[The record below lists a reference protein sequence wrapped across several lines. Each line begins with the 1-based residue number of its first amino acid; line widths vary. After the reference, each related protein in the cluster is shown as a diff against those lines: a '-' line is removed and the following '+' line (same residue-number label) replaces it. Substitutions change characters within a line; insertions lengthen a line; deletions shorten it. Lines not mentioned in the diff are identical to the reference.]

1 MTSVAMPTA
10 AAPRAT
16 PRASTTRHRGGRA
29 ARNARCRAAA
39 EPDWKTKQREQDALI
54 SVEEDAVKRRV
65 EELLAPI
72 LDVGA
77 GGDPG
82 DAANG
87 AGRPASDLAKK
98 IRDATSVLESGLV
111 ERETEVR
118 LLLLAAFCGEH
129 LLLLGPPGTAKSGA
143 SRLTLVP
150 IRPRPR
156 GERRSL
162 RTLPGVRLSP
172 PRVPRS
178 QYPPSAPFNSTTD
191 AFQLHPDVRS
201 YGTALRSFG
210 RRSR

>member
-16 PRASTTRHRGGRA
+16 PRASTTRHRGRGRA

-150 IRPRPR
+150 IRPRSR

-162 RTLPGVRLSP
+162 RTFSPGVRLSP

-178 QYPPSAPFNSTTD
+178 QSRHLD
-191 AFQLHPDVRS
+191 AFQLR
-201 YGTALRSFG
+201 F
-210 RRSR
+210 